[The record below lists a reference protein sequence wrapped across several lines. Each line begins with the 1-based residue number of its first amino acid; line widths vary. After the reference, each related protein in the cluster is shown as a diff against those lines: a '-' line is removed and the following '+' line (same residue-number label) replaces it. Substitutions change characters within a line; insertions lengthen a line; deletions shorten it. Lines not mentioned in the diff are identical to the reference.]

1 MKEVYGVNCDLHV
14 CIQDFLKPGDHIVG
28 NLYDVIYTTTWV
40 DGEVSPSDGQL
51 GVQVS
56 FDTEFEFLT
65 VCPTASAMLTLQSGW
80 IMYHKPLTY
89 LLLCSV
95 DLFCSIFVSVLSELH
110 HRYDAWS
117 CKQSGHIQQINPLWL
132 WQSGMGGHS
141 HLIESKMLS

>member
-80 IMYHKPLTY
+80 IM
-89 LLLCSV
+89 
-95 DLFCSIFVSVLSELH
+95 
-110 HRYDAWS
+110 
-117 CKQSGHIQQINPLWL
+117 
-132 WQSGMGGHS
+132 
-141 HLIESKMLS
+141 